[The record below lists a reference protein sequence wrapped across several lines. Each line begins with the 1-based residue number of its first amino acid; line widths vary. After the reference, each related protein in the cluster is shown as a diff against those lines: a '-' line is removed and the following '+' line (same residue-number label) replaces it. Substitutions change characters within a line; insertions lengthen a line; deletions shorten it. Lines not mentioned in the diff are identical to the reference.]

1 MGQPLSPSSRLNVRW
16 SWVTI
21 NGLAIGMTPH
31 TGAHS
36 PQACHEALGCENL
49 VYRALKVTALPSWVR
64 TPSTLLPG
72 STSSVVVAFE
82 DLDGVVLAGLL
93 AQRTLYA
100 FRHAGAVR
108 QWKKPPRVKKLAV
121 PATTPAA

>member
-1 MGQPLSPSSRLNVRW
+1 MGQPLTPSSRPNVWW
-16 SWVTI
+16 SRVTI
-21 NGLAIGMTPH
+21 NGLATGMTPH

-36 PQACHEALGCENL
+36 PQACHEALGRENP

-64 TPSTLLPG
+64 APSTLLPG

-82 DLDGVVLAGLL
+82 DPDGAALVGLL

-100 FRHAGAVR
+100 FGHAGAVR
-108 QWKKPPRVKKLAV
+108 HWKKPPCVKKLAV
-121 PATTPAA
+121 PAPTPAA